1 MLLITGDSRP
11 GPGLDTGISHAIV
24 RAVGEGRLEDTFRI
38 HATERIVAFGRQDR
52 VTAGYRSAV
61 AAARTGGYLP
71 VERLAGGRAAVFH
84 EGTLAFSWATA
95 TDEPRAGIT
104 ERFKTISDLMAATF
118 RDLGADARV
127 GELPGE
133 YCPGAYSVHIAGS
146 GKVMGVGQRL
156 VKGAAH
162 VGGVIVVDGG
172 RRIAD
177 ILRPVYAALEVPWDP
192 RTSGDL
198 ADRIPGVTLADATAA
213 LTARLES
220 LGVVE
225 PATLPDWVLAEGRS
239 LAASHVAP
247 AA

>member
-1 MLLITGDSRP
+1 MLLIIGDSHP
-11 GPGLDTGISHAIV
+11 DPGLDTGVSHAIV
-24 RAVGEGRLEDTFRI
+24 RAVGEGRLGDTFRI
-38 HATERIVAFGRQDR
+38 HTTDRIVAFGRQDR
-52 VTAGYRSAV
+52 VTPGYTEAV
-61 AAARTGGYLP
+61 AAARTAGYLP

-84 EGTLAFSWATA
+84 ESTLAFSWAIG

-104 ERFKTISDLMAATF
+104 DRFTQISALMAETF
-118 RDLGADARV
+118 RDLGADASV

-133 YCPGAYSVHIAGS
+133 YCPGAYSVHVGGIS
-146 GKVMGVGQRL
+146 KVMGVGQRL

-172 RRIAD
+172 LRIAD
-177 ILRPVYAALEVPWDP
+177 VLTPVYAALDLPWRP

-198 ADRIPGVTLADATAA
+198 ADHIPGITLSDVTTA

-220 LGVVE
+220 LGPIE
-225 PATLPDWVLAEGRS
+225 PSVLPDWVIAEGRT

>member
-1 MLLITGDSRP
+1 MLLMTNDSHP
-11 GPGLDTGISHAIV
+11 DPGLDTGISHAIV

-38 HATERIVAFGRQDR
+38 HTTERIVAFGRQDR
-52 VTAGYRSAV
+52 VTSGYRDAV
-61 AAARTGGYLP
+61 AAARAGGYLP
-71 VERLAGGRAAVFH
+71 IERLAGGRAAVFG
-84 EGTLAFSWATA
+84 EGTLAFCWATA

-104 ERFKTISDLMAATF
+104 ERFRQISDLMAATF
-118 RDLGADARV
+118 RDLGADAEV

-133 YCPGAYSVHIAGS
+133 YCPGAYSVHIGGS

-172 RRIAD
+172 LRIAD
-177 ILRPVYAALEVPWDP
+177 ILRPVYTALGIPWDP

-198 ADRIPGVTLADATAA
+198 ADHIPEVTLAQVSQA
-213 LTARLES
+213 LVTRLDSFGRVES
-220 LGVVE
+220 SV
-225 PATLPDWVLAEGRS
+225 LPDWVVAEGRA